1 MNEKLEKI
9 VNPIKEGMNALL
21 APLLGSVCL
30 GREKRL
36 SVELTEEKITICEV
50 DPKKKIIKKIIEEEF
65 LFFNKETKFEKDY
78 IKYSDQIS
86 DLVKREKFEKREINL
101 LIPSSEVTIK
111 SINMP
116 LMSQDALSKQIQTPD
131 FWSQFTD
138 LPAEGIEDM
147 LKDIALSYQILS
159 KNKKDKT
166 MEILFTYTNNRI
178 NEIKNQILKSSGLNP
193 TVYEPKCMSLLNSIM
208 MTQKIKDDQDFML
221 LVYGEE
227 ENYLIQRDNNRFILT
242 ENKISRSDATLL
254 KQLEKIP
261 DASGPFWD
269 ELFDRFFEN
278 IKPIID
284 EKLEDPNN
292 KVDEINI
299 FSTFEENKNFITGL
313 QNKFPKLSTNNLSLF
328 PENLNLL
335 ISKKK
340 DKKEDNSVELAQ
352 PINFFAQEKLVINK
366 SSNFFQNKIFK
377 TNKKLIS
384 LIDNLQDAKNK
395 YAFNIGSAIRYLNP
409 YSIKEPLKCFYKI
422 NLNVANHVIVNNRKI
437 SVTNSFL
444 NFLTFAAFVIILA
457 LVGQEMPKYLEN
469 KKIISA
475 YTQIVRSHDAL
486 YAEIASLNAQKKNLE
501 KEKQLVNKI
510 LNRKEEYLDLIPLT
524 VDLVPE
530 GIVLDSIDYL
540 KGKHVMF
547 QGKAASDLDIDLFLA
562 NLRTRVGKPE
572 LNSLGQTIIPVSGE
586 INMNTGDSLNQY
598 GEIVPQQADNNNSEK
613 ALPMEELKT
622 FKIKLNL

>member
-1 MNEKLEKI
+1 M
-9 VNPIKEGMNALL
+9 
-21 APLLGSVCL
+21 
-30 GREKRL
+30 
-36 SVELTEEKITICEV
+36 
-50 DPKKKIIKKIIEEEF
+50 
-65 LFFNKETKFEKDY
+65 FFNKETKFEKDY

-227 ENYLIQRDNNRFILT
+227 ENYLIQRDNNKFILT

-366 SSNFFQNKIFK
+366 SSNFFK
-377 TNKKLIS
+377 TKFLRLI
-384 LIDNLQDAKNK
+384 KN
-395 YAFNIGSAIRYLNP
+395 
-409 YSIKEPLKCFYKI
+409 
-422 NLNVANHVIVNNRKI
+422 
-437 SVTNSFL
+437 
-444 NFLTFAAFVIILA
+444 
-457 LVGQEMPKYLEN
+457 
-469 KKIISA
+469 
-475 YTQIVRSHDAL
+475 
-486 YAEIASLNAQKKNLE
+486 
-501 KEKQLVNKI
+501 
-510 LNRKEEYLDLIPLT
+510 
-524 VDLVPE
+524 
-530 GIVLDSIDYL
+530 
-540 KGKHVMF
+540 
-547 QGKAASDLDIDLFLA
+547 
-562 NLRTRVGKPE
+562 
-572 LNSLGQTIIPVSGE
+572 
-586 INMNTGDSLNQY
+586 
-598 GEIVPQQADNNNSEK
+598 
-613 ALPMEELKT
+613 
-622 FKIKLNL
+622 

>member
-1 MNEKLEKI
+1 M
-9 VNPIKEGMNALL
+9 L

-50 DPKKKIIKKIIEEEF
+50 DPKKKLIKQIIEEEF
-65 LFFNKETKFEKDY
+65 LFYNKETKFEKDY
-78 IKYSDQIS
+78 IKFSEQIS
-86 DLVKREKFEKREINL
+86 EIVKKEKFERREVNL
-101 LIPSSEVTIK
+101 MIPSSEVTIK

-116 LMSQDALSKQIQTPD
+116 LMSQDALSKQIQTPE

-166 MEILFTYTNNRI
+166 MEILFTYTNNRV

-208 MTQKIKDDQDFML
+208 ITQKIKDEQDFML
-221 LVYGEE
+221 LVYGDE
-227 ENYLIQRDNNRFILT
+227 ENYLIQRDKNRFILT
-242 ENKISRSDATLL
+242 ENKISRSDVTLL

-278 IKPIID
+278 IKPVID
-284 EKLEDPNN
+284 EKLEDPAN
-292 KVDEINI
+292 KIEELNI
-299 FSTFEENKNFITGL
+299 FTTFEDNKNFIIGL
-313 QNKFPKLSTNNLSLF
+313 QNKFPRLSTNNLSLF
-328 PENLNLL
+328 PDDLNSL
-335 ISKKK
+335 ILNKKN
-340 DKKEDNSVELAQ
+340 KKQKNEVELAQ
-352 PINFFAQEKLVINK
+352 PINFFAQEKMITNK
-366 SSNFFQNKIFK
+366 NSNFFENKMFK
-377 TNKKLIS
+377 SNKKLIS
-384 LIDNLQDAKNK
+384 LIDNLRDTKNK
-395 YAFNIGSAIRYLNP
+395 YAYNIGSAIRYLNP

-422 NLNVANHVIVNNRKI
+422 NLNVANHVIINNRKI

-457 LVGQEMPKYLEN
+457 LVAQEMPKYLEN
-469 KKIISA
+469 KKTISA

-486 YAEIASLNAQKKNLE
+486 YAEIASLNAQRKNLE
-501 KEKQLVNKI
+501 KEKELVNKI
-510 LNRKEEYLDLIPLT
+510 LSRKEEYLDLIPLT
-524 VDLVPE
+524 VELVPE

-562 NLRTRVGKPE
+562 NLRTKVGKPE
-572 LNSLGQTIIPVSGE
+572 LNSLGRTIIPVSGE
-586 INMNTGDSLNQY
+586 VNQNAGDNLNEF
-598 GEIVPQQADNNNSEK
+598 GEIVPQQANNNNAENV
-613 ALPMEELKT
+613 LPMEELKT
-622 FKIKLNL
+622 FQIKLNL

>member
-9 VNPIKEGMNALL
+9 VNPIKEGVNSVL

-50 DPKKKIIKKIIEEEF
+50 DPKKKLIKQIIEEEF
-65 LFFNKETKFEKDY
+65 LFYNKETKFEKDY
-78 IKYSDQIS
+78 IKFSEQIS
-86 DLVKREKFEKREINL
+86 EIVKKEKFERREVNL
-101 LIPSSEVTIK
+101 MIPSSEVTIK

-116 LMSQDALSKQIQTPD
+116 LMSQDALSKQIQTPE

-166 MEILFTYTNNRI
+166 MEILFTYTNNRV

-208 MTQKIKDDQDFML
+208 ITQKIKDEQDFML

-227 ENYLIQRDNNRFILT
+227 ENYLIQRDKNRFILT
-242 ENKISRSDATLL
+242 ENKISRSDVTLL

-278 IKPIID
+278 IKPVID
-284 EKLEDPNN
+284 EKLEDPAN
-292 KVDEINI
+292 KIEELNI
-299 FSTFEENKNFITGL
+299 FTTFEDNKNFIIGL
-313 QNKFPKLSTNNLSLF
+313 QNKFPRLSTNNLSLF
-328 PENLNLL
+328 PDDLNSL
-335 ISKKK
+335 ILNKK
-340 DKKEDNSVELAQ
+340 DKKQKNEVELAQ
-352 PINFFAQEKLVINK
+352 PINFFAQEKMITNK
-366 SSNFFQNKIFK
+366 NSNFFEHKMFK
-377 TNKKLIS
+377 SNKKLIS
-384 LIDNLQDAKNK
+384 LIDNLRDTKNK
-395 YAFNIGSAIRYLNP
+395 YAYNIGSAIRYLNP

-422 NLNVANHVIVNNRKI
+422 NLNVANHVIINNRKI

-457 LVGQEMPKYLEN
+457 LVAQEMPKYLEN
-469 KKIISA
+469 KKTISA

-486 YAEIASLNAQKKNLE
+486 YAEIASLNAQRKNLE
-501 KEKQLVNKI
+501 KEKELVNKI
-510 LNRKEEYLDLIPLT
+510 LSRKEEYLDLIPLT
-524 VDLVPE
+524 VELVPE

-562 NLRTRVGKPE
+562 NLRTKVGKPE
-572 LNSLGQTIIPVSGE
+572 LNSLGRTIIPVSGE
-586 INMNTGDSLNQY
+586 VNQNAGDNLNEF
-598 GEIVPQQADNNNSEK
+598 GEIVPQQANNNNAENV
-613 ALPMEELKT
+613 LPMEELKT
-622 FKIKLNL
+622 FQIN